1 MPQMPGMNL
10 DWKME
15 KLDGYFM
22 KLLVSISLILPLLI
36 LGQDRVKLDESF
48 DPTTLHDW
56 SDSKARIEQIKSL
69 KAYYASVG
77 ADIDTVELSEYSN
90 FVFRVQL
97 GSTNDYEEAI
107 AFESRAAQI
116 FEDEIIIQFD
126 SPYYK
131 IRVGKM
137 NSREDAQRLQQ
148 FAFQNGYRRAW
159 VTRTENTPELE
170 K

>member
-1 MPQMPGMNL
+1 
-10 DWKME
+10 
-15 KLDGYFM
+15 M
-22 KLLVSISLILPLLI
+22 KLLVYISLVIPLLI
-36 LGQDRVKLDESF
+36 VGQSKVKLDESF

-56 SDSKARIEQIKSL
+56 PNSKARIEQIKSL

-77 ADIDTVELSEYSN
+77 NDIDTVEISEYSS

-97 GSTNDYEEAI
+97 GSTNDYDEAI
-107 AFESRAAQI
+107 ALETRAVQT
-116 FEDEIIIQFD
+116 FKDEIIMQFD

-137 NSREDAQRLQQ
+137 NNREDAQSLQQ
-148 FAFQNGYRRAW
+148 FAIQNGYRRAW
-159 VTRTENTPELE
+159 VIRTENTPELE